1 MALAC
6 VRPPEPAEM
15 LPTTMNAPHR
25 ARPPLAN
32 LETVCLVARH
42 GSFTAAAEASGLTHG
57 AISRRVGAVE
67 NWLGCALFER
77 HGRGVSLTCDGQRFL
92 GRIEHAFD
100 VIDAAADQWH
110 QARKAPAVRLSVVP
124 SFAKLWLL
132 ERLQSLEAGQPF
144 INIQVATEHRNADVG
159 AGEVDIAL
167 RYGRGGWS
175 AVDSEPLMAETL
187 YPVASPEVAARLKG
201 ASASDMLAM
210 PLLHDS
216 DLTGWRAWCGAQ
228 GVSLRP
234 RARDRRFE
242 DYTVVLA
249 AAEAGLGI
257 ALARAPL
264 ADAAIAKSR
273 LRRLSD
279 TEVECPLSYHIVT
292 AKREKRP
299 EVLEVIARLHR
310 AAQAGSR
317 T

>member
-1 MALAC
+1 
-6 VRPPEPAEM
+6 
-15 LPTTMNAPHR
+15 MNAEPR

-132 ERLQSLEAGQPF
+132 ERLQSLEGGKPF
-144 INIQVATEHRNADVG
+144 IDIQVTTEHRNADVG

-167 RYGRGGWS
+167 RYGRGGW
-175 AVDSEPLMAETL
+175 ANVDSEPLMGETL
-187 YPVASPEVAARLKG
+187 YPVASPEMARRLKG
-201 ASASDMLAM
+201 ASVSEMLAM

-216 DLTGWRAWCGAQ
+216 DLTGWRAWCGAH

-257 ALARAPL
+257 ALVRAPL
-264 ADAAIAKSR
+264 ASEWIARSR
-273 LRRLSD
+273 LVRLSD
-279 TEVECPLSYHIVT
+279 AEVACPLQYHVVT

-299 EVLEVIARLHR
+299 EVLEVIARLHALAR
-310 AAQAGSR
+310 EDAR

>member
-1 MALAC
+1 
-6 VRPPEPAEM
+6 
-15 LPTTMNAPHR
+15 MNTSHR

-42 GSFTAAAEASGLTHG
+42 GSFTAAADASGLTHG

-132 ERLQSLEAGQPF
+132 ERLRSLESGQPF
-144 INIQVATEHRNADVG
+144 IDIQVTTEHRNADVS

-167 RYGRGGWS
+167 RYGRGGW
-175 AVDSEPLMAETL
+175 ANVDAEPLMGETL
-187 YPVASPEVAARLKG
+187 YPIASPDMAQRLAG
-201 ASASDMLAM
+201 VSASDMLAM

-216 DLTGWRAWCGAQ
+216 DLTGWRAWCSAQ

-257 ALARAPL
+257 AMARAPL
-264 ADAAIAKSR
+264 ADKWIARSR
-273 LRRLSD
+273 LQRVSSV
-279 TEVECPLSYHIVT
+279 EVECPLKYHIVT

-299 EVLEVIARLHR
+299 EVLEVIARLHD
-310 AAQAGSR
+310 AAGASAR

>member
-1 MALAC
+1 
-6 VRPPEPAEM
+6 
-15 LPTTMNAPHR
+15 MNASHR

-42 GSFTAAAEASGLTHG
+42 GSFTAAADASGLTHG

-77 HGRGVSLTCDGQRFL
+77 HARGVSLTCDGQRFL

-100 VIDAAADQWH
+100 VIDTAADQWH

-132 ERLQSLEAGQPF
+132 ERLRSLETGQPF
-144 INIQVATEHRNADVG
+144 IDIQVTAEHRNADVS

-167 RYGRGGWS
+167 RYGRGGWAS
-175 AVDSEPLMAETL
+175 VDAEPLMGETL
-187 YPVASPEVAARLKG
+187 YPIASPALAQRLEG
-201 ASASDMLAM
+201 ASVSDMLAM

-216 DLTGWRAWCGAQ
+216 DLTGWRAWCSAQ

-257 ALARAPL
+257 AMARAPL
-264 ADAAIAKSR
+264 AEHWIARSR
-273 LRRLSD
+273 LQRLSSV
-279 TEVECPLSYHIVT
+279 EVECPLKYHIVT
-292 AKREKRP
+292 ARREKRP
-299 EVLEVIARLHR
+299 EVLAVIARLREAAR
-310 AAQAGSR
+310 ASAR

>member
-1 MALAC
+1 MTS
-6 VRPPEPAEM
+6 EP
-15 LPTTMNAPHR
+15 R

-32 LETVCLVARH
+32 LETVCVVARH
-42 GSFTAAAEASGLTHG
+42 GSFTAAAEATGLTHG

-77 HGRGVSLTCDGQRFL
+77 HGRGVRLTCDGQRFL

-144 INIQVATEHRNADVG
+144 IDIQVTTEHRNADVS

-167 RYGRGGWS
+167 RYGRGGWAS
-175 AVDSEPLMAETL
+175 VDSEPLLGETL
-187 YPVASPEVAARLKG
+187 YPVASPEIAQQLRHASKGKDSG
-201 ASASDMLAM
+201 ASVSEMLAM

-242 DYTVVLA
+242 DYTVVLG

-257 ALARAPL
+257 ALARSPL
-264 ADAAIAKSR
+264 ARDWIARSR
-273 LRRLSD
+273 LVRLSD
-279 TEVECPLSYHIVT
+279 VEVPCPLQYHVVT
-292 AKREKRP
+292 ARREKRP
-299 EVLEVIARLHR
+299 EVLEVIACLH
-310 AAQAGSR
+310 AAARPDVR
-317 T
+317 THIA

>member
-1 MALAC
+1 
-6 VRPPEPAEM
+6 
-15 LPTTMNAPHR
+15 MNAPHR

-187 YPVASPEVAARLKG
+187 YPVASPEVAARLMG

>member
-1 MALAC
+1 
-6 VRPPEPAEM
+6 
-15 LPTTMNAPHR
+15 MNAEPR

-132 ERLQSLEAGQPF
+132 ERLQSLEGGKPF
-144 INIQVATEHRNADVG
+144 IDIQVTTEHRNADVG

-167 RYGRGGWS
+167 RYGRGGW
-175 AVDSEPLMAETL
+175 ANVDSEPLMGETL
-187 YPVASPEVAARLKG
+187 YPVASPEMARRLKG
-201 ASASDMLAM
+201 AGVSEMLAM

-216 DLTGWRAWCGAQ
+216 DLTGWRAWCGAH

-257 ALARAPL
+257 ALVRAPL
-264 ADAAIAKSR
+264 ASEWIARSR
-273 LRRLSD
+273 LVRLSD
-279 TEVECPLSYHIVT
+279 AEVACPLQYHVVT

-299 EVLEVIARLHR
+299 EVLEVIARLHALAR
-310 AAQAGSR
+310 EDAR

>member
-1 MALAC
+1 
-6 VRPPEPAEM
+6 
-15 LPTTMNAPHR
+15 MNTSHR

-42 GSFTAAAEASGLTHG
+42 GSFTAAADASGLTHG

-132 ERLQSLEAGQPF
+132 ERLRSLEAGQPF
-144 INIQVATEHRNADVG
+144 IDIHVTTEHRNADVG

-167 RYGRGGWS
+167 RYGRGGWTS
-175 AVDSEPLMAETL
+175 VDAEPLMDETL
-187 YPVASPEVAARLKG
+187 YPIASPDIAQRLEG
-201 ASASDMLAM
+201 ASAADMLAM

-216 DLTGWRAWCGAQ
+216 DLTGWRAWCSAQ

-257 ALARAPL
+257 AMARAPL
-264 ADAAIAKSR
+264 ADDWIARSR
-273 LRRLSD
+273 LKRLSSV
-279 TEVECPLSYHIVT
+279 EVACPLKYHIVT

-299 EVLEVIARLHR
+299 EVLEVMARLHEAAR
-310 AAQAGSR
+310 ASTR

>member
-1 MALAC
+1 
-6 VRPPEPAEM
+6 
-15 LPTTMNAPHR
+15 MNAPLR

-42 GSFTAAAEASGLTHG
+42 GSFSAAAEASGLTHG

-77 HGRGVSLTCDGQRFL
+77 HARGVSLTCDGQRFL
-92 GRIEHAFD
+92 GRVEHAFD

-110 QARKAPAVRLSVVP
+110 QSRKTPAVRISVVP

-132 ERLQSLEAGQPF
+132 ERLPSLEAGDPF
-144 INIQVATEHRNADVG
+144 IDIQVTTEHRNADVG
-159 AGEVDIAL
+159 AGEVDIAI
-167 RYGRGGWS
+167 RYGRGAW
-175 AVDSEPLMAETL
+175 ANVDWEPLLPETL
-187 YPVASPEVAARLKG
+187 YPLASPEVAARLKG
-201 ASASDMLAM
+201 ASVSDMLAL

-249 AAEAGLGI
+249 AAEAGLGL
-257 ALARAPL
+257 ALARTPL
-264 ADAAIAKSR
+264 ADAWLKRSQLVR
-273 LRRLSD
+273 VSD
-279 TEVECPLSYHIVT
+279 VEVECPLRYNIVT

-299 EVLEVIARLHR
+299 EVLDVIARLQ
-310 AAQAGSR
+310 AAVAASGY
-317 T
+317 

>member
-1 MALAC
+1 
-6 VRPPEPAEM
+6 
-15 LPTTMNAPHR
+15 MNPSHR

-32 LETVCLVARH
+32 LETVCLVARS

-67 NWLGCALFER
+67 NWLGCALFDR
-77 HGRGVSLTCDGQRFL
+77 HARGVSLTCDGQRFL

-110 QARKAPAVRLSVVP
+110 QSRKAPAVRLSVVP

-132 ERLQSLEAGQPF
+132 ERLRSLEAGEPF
-144 INIQVATEHRNADVG
+144 IDIQVTTEHRNADVS

-167 RYGRGGWS
+167 RYGRGGWAS
-175 AVDSEPLMAETL
+175 VDAEPLMSERL
-187 YPVASPEVAARLKG
+187 YPIASPDIAQRLEG
-201 ASASDMLAM
+201 ASAADMLAM

-216 DLTGWRAWCGAQ
+216 DLTGWRAWCNAQ

-249 AAEAGLGI
+249 AADAGLGI

-264 ADAAIAKSR
+264 ADDWIARSR
-273 LRRLSD
+273 LKRLSNI
-279 TEVECPLSYHIVT
+279 EVECPLKYHVVT

-299 EVLEVIARLHR
+299 EVLEVIARLHEAAR
-310 AAQAGSR
+310 AGAR

>member
-1 MALAC
+1 MHNL
-6 VRPPEPAEM
+6 
-15 LPTTMNAPHR
+15 HR

-42 GSFTAAAEASGLTHG
+42 GSFTAAAAASGLTHG

-132 ERLQSLEAGQPF
+132 ERLRSLEAGQPF
-144 INIQVATEHRNADVG
+144 IDIHVTTEHRNADVG

-167 RYGRGGWS
+167 RYGRGGWAS
-175 AVDSEPLMAETL
+175 VDAEPLMSEML
-187 YPVASPEVAARLKG
+187 YPIASPEIAHRLEG
-201 ASASDMLAM
+201 ASISDLLAM

-216 DLTGWRAWCGAQ
+216 DLTGWRAWCGVHGA
-228 GVSLRP
+228 SLRP

-264 ADAAIAKSR
+264 ADDCIARSR
-273 LRRLSD
+273 LKRLSD
-279 TEVECPLSYHIVT
+279 VEVDSPLRYHIVT

-299 EVLEVIARLHR
+299 EVLEVIARLHAAAR
-310 AAQAGSR
+310 AGAR
-317 T
+317 P

>member
-1 MALAC
+1 
-6 VRPPEPAEM
+6 
-15 LPTTMNAPHR
+15 MNTSHR
-25 ARPPLAN
+25 APPPLAN

-42 GSFTAAAEASGLTHG
+42 GSFTAAADASGLTHG
-57 AISRRVGAVE
+57 AISRRVSAVE

-77 HGRGVSLTCDGQRFL
+77 HARGVSLTCDGQRFL

-132 ERLQSLEAGQPF
+132 ERLRSLEAGEPF
-144 INIQVATEHRNADVG
+144 IDIQVTTEHRNADVG

-167 RYGRGGWS
+167 RYGRGGWAS
-175 AVDSEPLMAETL
+175 VDAEPLMDETL
-187 YPVASPEVAARLKG
+187 YPIASPEIARRLEG

-216 DLTGWRAWCGAQ
+216 DLTGWRAWCSAQ

-264 ADAAIAKSR
+264 ADAWIARSR
-273 LRRLSD
+273 LTRLSGI
-279 TEVECPLSYHIVT
+279 EVGCPLRYHIVT

-299 EVLEVIARLHR
+299 EVLEVIARLHE
-310 AAQAGSR
+310 AARSGAR

>member
-1 MALAC
+1 
-6 VRPPEPAEM
+6 
-15 LPTTMNAPHR
+15 MNTSHR

-42 GSFTAAAEASGLTHG
+42 GSFTAAADASGLTHG

-132 ERLQSLEAGQPF
+132 ERLRSLEAGQPF
-144 INIQVATEHRNADVG
+144 IDIHVTTEHRNADVG

-167 RYGRGGWS
+167 RYGRGGWTN
-175 AVDSEPLMAETL
+175 VDAEPLMDETL
-187 YPVASPEVAARLKG
+187 YPIASPEIAQRLEG
-201 ASASDMLAM
+201 ASAADMLAM

-216 DLTGWRAWCGAQ
+216 DLTGWRAWCSAQ

-257 ALARAPL
+257 AMARAPL
-264 ADAAIAKSR
+264 AGDWIARSR
-273 LRRLSD
+273 LKRLSSV
-279 TEVECPLSYHIVT
+279 EVACPLKYHIVT

-299 EVLEVIARLHR
+299 EVLEVMARLHEAAR
-310 AAQAGSR
+310 ASTR

>member
-1 MALAC
+1 
-6 VRPPEPAEM
+6 
-15 LPTTMNAPHR
+15 MNAQHR
-25 ARPPLAN
+25 SRPPLAN

-67 NWLGCALFER
+67 NWLGCPLFER

-92 GRIEHAFD
+92 GRVEHAFD

-110 QARKAPAVRLSVVP
+110 QARKTPAVRLSVVP

-132 ERLQSLEAGQPF
+132 ERLRSLEAGEPF
-144 INIQVATEHRNADVG
+144 IDIQVTTEHRNADVA

-167 RYGRGGWS
+167 RYGRGGWTS
-175 AVDSEPLMAETL
+175 IDAEPLMSETL
-187 YPVASPEVAARLKG
+187 YPVASPEVAARIEG
-201 ASASDMLAM
+201 AEAAQMLSM

-264 ADAAIAKSR
+264 ADSWLARSR
-273 LRRLSD
+273 LVRVSEV
-279 TEVECPLSYHIVT
+279 EVECPLQYHIVT

-299 EVLEVIARLHR
+299 EVLEVIARLH
-310 AAQAGSR
+310 AAVQAGAR

>member
-1 MALAC
+1 MTSEL
-6 VRPPEPAEM
+6 
-15 LPTTMNAPHR
+15 R

-42 GSFTAAAEASGLTHG
+42 GSFTAAADASGLTHG
-57 AISRRVGAVE
+57 AISRRIAAVE

-77 HGRGVSLTCDGQRFL
+77 HARGVSLTCDGQRFL

-110 QARKAPAVRLSVVP
+110 QSRKVPAVRLSVVP

-132 ERLQSLEAGQPF
+132 TRLPSLEAGEPH
-144 INIQVATEHRNADVG
+144 IDIQVTTEHRNADVG

-167 RYGRGGWS
+167 RYGRGGWAS
-175 AVDSEPLMAETL
+175 VDAEPLMSETL
-187 YPVASPEVAARLKG
+187 YPVASPAVARRLKG
-201 ASASDMLAM
+201 ASASEMLAM

-264 ADAAIAKSR
+264 AHHWIARSG
-273 LRRLSD
+273 LVRLSD
-279 TEVECPLSYHIVT
+279 FEVACPLQYHVVT

-299 EVLEVIARLHR
+299 EVLEVIARLHAR
-310 AAQAGSR
+310 AREDAQGAR